1 MADTF
6 ARLAAEH
13 AGCSHWRCIQCGP
26 TPEERIAGR
35 RRARRVLRIELAAE
49 VAEALADL
57 DGPPCCPIVGGV
69 RVCDCSEEQDYGD
82 EPDPLALL
90 EAEVRAYERGL
101 DALRLG
107 RL

>member
-1 MADTF
+1 MTDTF
-6 ARLAAEH
+6 ARRAAEH

-35 RRARRVLRIELAAE
+35 RRARRVLRIELAGE
-49 VAEALADL
+49 VAEALAPDA
-57 DGPPCCPIVGGV
+57 DEPGEP
-69 RVCDCSEEQDYGD
+69 DYAD